1 MQRLT
6 TGKIVGAMYLPP
18 GLIVETFSRETEKS
32 KVLLN
37 YLLKLPPVKY
47 LQFSLEV
54 GLGIVITVIP
64 SQNNN
69 CITPLPPVYTL
80 SDKNIF
86 ILNLQDRHT
95 KEVKTDNS

>member
-1 MQRLT
+1 MDLSPGT
-6 TGKIVGAMYLPP
+6 TVGA
-18 GLIVETFSRETEKS
+18 FSRKADQS

-69 CITPLPPVYTL
+69 GITPLPPVYTL

-95 KEVKTDNS
+95 K